1 MKIKF
6 NNFDRQY
13 LELKSEINDAFSQ
26 VMSTGYYILGE
37 QVVNFEKEFAN
48 FCGAKHSVSVGNGLD
63 AIYLALRALGI
74 KDNDEVLVPSNT
86 YIATWIAV
94 SRVGAIPIPVEPN
107 EDTFN
112 INPANIEE
120 KITKKNKSDCAR

>member
-112 INPANIEE
+112 INPQ
-120 KITKKNKSDCAR
+120 T